1 MAIAKPQEFLAV
13 ITACKSISD
22 VVAKCKAEN
31 TYLNREYATI
41 ASLKNGFTAYR
52 NYLKANISI
61 NKKLS
66 RKSLLETI
74 LNELRLTPEQQA
86 SFNQVKHIDIKAN
99 KSNLRE
105 IYNIDAYLKVAGG
118 LLDSKSYLDNIL
130 GLCALTGRRVAEIG
144 CTAEFKYIDK
154 QVLEFSGQLK
164 TKERLDVTPYQI
176 PTLFNAA
183 KLIQALA
190 KIREVKKQFIGEPEL
205 FHNATSKDL
214 SARVKKH
221 FSGLF
226 EGEPKVKDLRAIY
239 ALISF
244 TNFSKVA
251 TNKRI
256 DRDVYFSNILGHSK
270 DDITTCGSYVD
281 FFVNA

>member
-1 MAIAKPQEFLAV
+1 MAIAKPQEFLIV

-31 TYLNREYATI
+31 AYLNREYTTI

-52 NYLKANISI
+52 NYLKANIPI

-66 RKSLLETI
+66 RKPLLETI

-105 IYNIDAYLKVAGG
+105 IYNIDTYLRVASE
-118 LLDSKSYLDNIL
+118 LLNSKSYLDNIL

-154 QVLEFSGQLK
+154 QVLEFAGQLK

-183 KLIQALA
+183 KLMQALA
-190 KIREVKKQFIGEPEL
+190 KIREVKKQFIDEPEL

-239 ALISF
+239 ALICF
-244 TNFSKVA
+244 TEFHKTSANKKV
-251 TNKRI
+251 
-256 DRDVYFSNILGHSK
+256 DRDVYFSSILGHSK

-281 FFVNA
+281 FFINT

>member
-1 MAIAKPQEFLAV
+1 MAIAKPKEFLAV
-13 ITACKSISD
+13 IASCRSILAVIAKS
-22 VVAKCKAEN
+22 KAESV
-31 TYLNREYATI
+31 YLNREYATI
-41 ASLKNGFTAYR
+41 ASLKNAFTSYR
-52 NYLKANISI
+52 NYLKANISAD
-61 NKKLS
+61 KKLS
-66 RKSLLETI
+66 RKLLLETI

-86 SFNQVKHIDIKAN
+86 CFSKNKRVDIKED

-105 IYNIDAYLKVAGG
+105 IYNVDAYLKVASE

-154 QVLEFSGQLK
+154 QILEFTGQLK
-164 TKERLDVTPYQI
+164 TKERVELAPYQI

-183 KLIQALA
+183 KLMQDLA
-190 KIREVKKQFIGEPEL
+190 KIREVKKQFINKPEL

-214 SARVKKH
+214 STRVKKH

-239 ALISF
+239 ALICF
-244 TNFSKVA
+244 TEFYKIPANKKV
-251 TNKRI
+251 
-256 DRDVYFSNILGHSK
+256 DRDVYFSKILGHSEN
-270 DDITTCGSYVD
+270 DITTCGSYVD
-281 FFVNA
+281 FFINS

>member
-1 MAIAKPQEFLAV
+1 
-13 ITACKSISD
+13 
-22 VVAKCKAEN
+22 
-31 TYLNREYATI
+31 
-41 ASLKNGFTAYR
+41 
-52 NYLKANISI
+52 
-61 NKKLS
+61 
-66 RKSLLETI
+66 
-74 LNELRLTPEQQA
+74 
-86 SFNQVKHIDIKAN
+86 
-99 KSNLRE
+99 
-105 IYNIDAYLKVAGG
+105 
-118 LLDSKSYLDNIL
+118 L

-154 QVLEFSGQLK
+154 QVLEFVGQLK
-164 TKERLDVTPYQI
+164 TKERAELAPYQI
-176 PTLFNAA
+176 PVLFNAA
-183 KLIQALA
+183 KLMQALA
-190 KIREVKKQFIGEPEL
+190 KIREIKKQFIDKPEL

-214 SARVKKH
+214 SARVKKY

-244 TNFSKVA
+244 TNFSQIA
-251 TNKRI
+251 ANKRI

>member
-1 MAIAKPQEFLAV
+1 MAISKPQEFLTV

-22 VVAKCKAEN
+22 VVAKGKAEN
-31 TYLNREYATI
+31 AYLNREYATI

-66 RKSLLETI
+66 RKPLLETI
-74 LNELRLTPEQQA
+74 LNELRLTPEQQT

-105 IYNIDAYLKVAGG
+105 IYNIDAYLKVASG

-154 QVLEFSGQLK
+154 QVLEFAGQLK
-164 TKERLDVTPYQI
+164 TKERLDVAPYQI
-176 PTLFNAA
+176 PTLFNAT
-183 KLIQALA
+183 KLMQALA
-190 KIREVKKQFIGEPEL
+190 KIREVKKQFIDEPEL

-214 SARVKKH
+214 SVRVKKH

-251 TNKRI
+251 TNKRV
-256 DRDVYFSNILGHSK
+256 DRDVYFSSILGHSK

-281 FFVNA
+281 FFINA

>member
-1 MAIAKPQEFLAV
+1 MAIAKPNEFLNV
-13 ITACKSISD
+13 VSSCKSISA
-22 VVAKCKAEN
+22 VIAKSKAERA
-31 TYLNREYATI
+31 YLNREYTTI
-41 ASLKNGFTAYR
+41 ASLKSAFTSYR
-52 NYLKANISI
+52 NYLKANISVD
-61 NKKLS
+61 KKLS
-66 RKSLLETI
+66 RKPLLETI
-74 LNELRLTPEQQA
+74 LNELRLTPEQQTC
-86 SFNQVKHIDIKAN
+86 FNQSKHLDIKEN

-105 IYNIDAYLKVAGG
+105 LYNTEVYLKVASQ
-118 LLDSKSYLDNIL
+118 LLDSNSYLDNIL

-154 QVLEFSGQLK
+154 QVLEFTGQLK
-164 TKERLDVTPYQI
+164 TKNRIDVTPYQI

-183 KLIQALA
+183 KLMQTLA
-190 KIREVKKQFIGEPEL
+190 KIREVKKQFINKPQL

-221 FSGLF
+221 FTDLF

-256 DRDVYFSNILGHSK
+256 DRDVYFSNILGHSE

-281 FFVNA
+281 FFVNS